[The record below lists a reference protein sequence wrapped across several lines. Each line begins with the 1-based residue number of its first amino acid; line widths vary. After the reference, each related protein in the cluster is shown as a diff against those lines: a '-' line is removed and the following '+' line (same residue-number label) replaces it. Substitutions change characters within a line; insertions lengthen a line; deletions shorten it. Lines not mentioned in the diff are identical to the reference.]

1 MNNLW
6 DQNSLKN
13 RQKNFWNRI
22 PKNNNNNFVSYSSQ
36 MSLINN
42 GEDVKVYQR
51 DEYNDSSKNHYLRE
65 DKSINNNRL
74 NKFIEEIFMSQEV
87 KDFFTTYSDFVTKV
101 TSEPSLDIEALKKS
115 MDEIES
121 SSDVKIPRLLT
132 AALGLGS
139 ESGEFVEIVKKMI
152 LQGKPASEENIF
164 HMKRELGDIIWYW
177 TTACASLGLDPYEV
191 ISENQKKLEARYGE
205 KFEVQRSEVRKEG
218 DL

>member
-1 MNNLW
+1 
-6 DQNSLKN
+6 
-13 RQKNFWNRI
+13 
-22 PKNNNNNFVSYSSQ
+22 
-36 MSLINN
+36 
-42 GEDVKVYQR
+42 
-51 DEYNDSSKNHYLRE
+51 
-65 DKSINNNRL
+65 
-74 NKFIEEIFMSQEV
+74 MSQEV

-101 TSEPSLDIEALKKS
+101 TSEPSLDLEALKKS
-115 MDEIES
+115 MDDIES
-121 SSDVKIPRLLT
+121 ISDVKIPRLLT

-164 HMKRELGDIIWYW
+164 HMKRELGDIMWYW
-177 TTACASLGLDPYEV
+177 ATACASLGLDPYEV